1 MRLSAAHIDQLG
13 VQGGGDFVAARRAA
27 EAVGAQIVLGDR
39 PIEITLQR
47 AWEALPWGRWLQLCW
62 ELLLAGLTRP
72 TDREVRSADDP
83 LTSSR

>member
-1 MRLSAAHIDQLG
+1 MWLSAVHIDQLG
-13 VQGGGDFVAARRAA
+13 VQGGREFVAARRAA